1 MELQNLIESGFK
13 PNLDR
18 FNQIQNNAFFEEE
31 YEILVGSP
39 HYYQGVEY
47 YLHIIEHVEIK
58 DNSKNSYLLWV
69 CDKVESIDLKK
80 PTEFNHGRY
89 ALPDIDVDFPPD
101 WREKVIQYLKEK
113 YGGNKVCQMLTFGR
127 LAGRSIIKE
136 VLRVNEACSFEEM
149 NEITKKIPNQADIS
163 DLLEEME
170 NPSVIRW
177 ALENDRD
184 ALSDYCYLD
193 DDGKLSGD
201 HAKVFDQAMRMEGIF
216 KTQGKHAAGVVIA
229 SDPLD
234 EVCPMVKASRN
245 NDKIAGL
252 EMGDLEAIGCV
263 KFDILGVSIL
273 KKISET
279 VEEINNE

>member
-18 FNQIQNNAFFEEE
+18 FNQIQNNAFFEKE

-69 CDKVESIDLKK
+69 CDKVESIDLEK
-80 PTEFNHGRY
+80 PTEFNQGRY
-89 ALPDIDVDFPPD
+89 ALPDIDIDFPPD
-101 WREKVIQYLKEK
+101 WRESVIDYLKDK
-113 YGGNKVCQMLTFGR
+113 YGHHRVCQMLTFGR

-136 VLRVNEACSFEEM
+136 VLRVNESCSNEEM
-149 NEITKKIPNQADIS
+149 NQVTSKIPTESSIS
-163 DLLEEME
+163 DVLEEMD

-177 ALENDRD
+177 ALENDFEG
-184 ALSDYCYLD
+184 LSDYCYLD
-193 DDGKLSGD
+193 KTGGLSGD
-201 HAKVFDQAMRMEGIF
+201 YAKVFEQAIRMEGIF

-234 EVCPMVKASRN
+234 EVCPMVKSSRS
-245 NDKIAGL
+245 DSKLAGM

-263 KFDILGVSIL
+263 KFDILGVSTL
-273 KKISET
+273 KRISET
-279 VEEINNE
+279 LEEINNE